1 MDRVNGLHLK
11 RCYLPLLSDCESDV
25 DTPASPESESSNL
38 EVGASGD
45 SHDSGSSQL
54 EEDKESDL
62 EVAASGD
69 SHDSGSSQLE
79 EDKESDLE
87 VAASGDS
94 HSGSSQLDENK
105 ESNPVVPGS
114 ELEESIPHLPLPMPP
129 LQSLQV
135 SINKLGS

>member
-25 DTPASPESESSNL
+25 DTPASPESESSNP
-38 EVGASGD
+38 EVG
-45 SHDSGSSQL
+45 
-54 EEDKESDL
+54 
-62 EVAASGD
+62 ASGD

-94 HSGSSQLDENK
+94 HSGSSQWQILNDF
-105 ESNPVVPGS
+105 PGLALNS
-114 ELEESIPHLPLPMPP
+114 LPPPPPPHPHHHQGGVLAH
-129 LQSLQV
+129 V
-135 SINKLGS
+135 